1 MVPRPP
7 TPPQISTCSPG
18 WTRAR
23 VTSIRQAVSSTSGIE
38 AASSKLRL
46 AGFGSTFT
54 AGIVTYSEWPPSLG
68 PLWNPQIRNCRQKN
82 SWPVTQKSQVRQ
94 DRPGCTTTS
103 SPDLHRDE
111 PKPVPDTSDPSAATT
126 PDTSDPDTC
135 GKITFMPGMP
145 RRAQMSLKLAPAA
158 FTSISTS

>member
-1 MVPRPP
+1 M
-7 TPPQISTCSPG
+7 
-18 WTRAR
+18 
-23 VTSIRQAVSSTSGIE
+23 
-38 AASSKLRL
+38 
-46 AGFGSTFT
+46 GSTFT

-82 SWPVTQKSQVRQ
+82 SWPGDAEVAGAAGQAGMHDHLVA
-94 DRPGCTTTS
+94 RPAPS
-103 SPDLHRDE
+103 DE
-111 PKPVPDTSDPSAATT
+111 PKPVPDTSEPTAATT
-126 PDTSDPDTC
+126 PDTSDPATC